1 MKIHPSRFSNTLAL
15 AAPGA
20 ILLAGHAAGA
30 ADIFIKFDGVDG
42 ESINV
47 HHKDQIEVMSWSWGV
62 SQSGMGATG
71 GGAGSGKVSLQ
82 DFHFTRYVDKASPAL
97 FLRCASG
104 VHFPTVS
111 LRFTRPEFTT
121 GEDYYVITLHD
132 VTVTSIQ
139 SDRPE
144 VVAGSTL
151 SPVPTE
157 RVSLNFQKIE
167 MEYRPLVRDPATGAP
182 SGTLGPAVTAS
193 VEVYVPSL

>member
-1 MKIHPSRFSNTLAL
+1 MKIHTSRLSNTLAL

-30 ADIFIKFDGVDG
+30 ADIFIKFEGVDG
-42 ESINV
+42 ESIDTY
-47 HHKDQIEVMSWSWGV
+47 HKGEIEVMSWSWGL

-71 GGAGSGKVSLQ
+71 GGAGAGKVSVQ
-82 DFHFTRYVDKASPAL
+82 DFTITKFVDKASPAL

-104 VHFPTVS
+104 VHFATVS
-111 LRFTRPEFTT
+111 LRFTRPEVTT

-139 SDRPE
+139 SARPE
-144 VVAGSTL
+144 LVAGSTL

-157 RVSLNFQKIE
+157 RVSLNFTKFE
-167 MEYRPLVRDPATGAP
+167 MDYRPLDRDPATGAP
-182 SGTLGPAVTAS
+182 SGTLGPAVSAS